1 MLDMVT
7 IYGLS
12 VKSEFTVAVKIQ
24 MEPHFLSTREQAER
38 EIPIIIRSKWDGNH
52 IQDIMQLQNLEL
64 RELHKQITNSDKF
77 PFISKN
83 PPPFVLAGCRMNLK
97 QMHD

>member
-12 VKSEFTVAVKIQ
+12 VKSEFTIAVKIQ
-24 MEPHFLSTREQAER
+24 MEPHFLSSHEQAER
-38 EIPIIIRSKWDGNH
+38 EIPIIIRSRWDGNH

-64 RELHKQITNSDKF
+64 RELHK
-77 PFISKN
+77 
-83 PPPFVLAGCRMNLK
+83 
-97 QMHD
+97 